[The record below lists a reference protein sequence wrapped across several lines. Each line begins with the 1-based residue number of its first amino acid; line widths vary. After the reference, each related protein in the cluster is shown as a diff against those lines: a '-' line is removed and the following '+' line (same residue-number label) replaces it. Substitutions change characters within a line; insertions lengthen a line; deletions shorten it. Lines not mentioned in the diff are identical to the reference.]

1 MEKILICICFHY
13 TEDGVQY
20 LKDVLNNCLSYPMDV
35 DIIIDTNEDNEIA
48 YQFREFHNIAVAYHT
63 KLEHPYHLTWQH
75 RVHMAELIDEYDY
88 FMYLEHDMLVPYQ
101 NFVEYT
107 KNFKLLYH
115 KGFVPSFIRV
125 EGANSKQYVTDLL
138 GPQNDVF
145 SVNID
150 GKVFANLTQP
160 YHAFWI
166 MPQGELHDAIKS
178 VENIFKT
185 PFYAPDAIN
194 RELAA
199 SFPMWQLGKVPLVL
213 LDGDRISPLCYS
225 YHTTNNY
232 AKDSN
237 HPHAKIELDNLIIKA
252 KKSEMEKIEQ
262 NFKIHTE
269 TPSDINEHLPTI
281 YEYAKKCDHVTE
293 MGVRWV
299 SSSWA
304 LLRANPKKIVS
315 YDILKDPNVQQLVDA
330 SAEYGINFH
339 FIEQDVLKADIEQTD
354 MLFIDTWHTYKQLF
368 AELNLHAGKVRKY
381 ILFHD
386 TVSFALVD
394 EGTYDCLS
402 DIALAMKSE
411 KQGLVAAI
419 NDFLL
424 TEEGQKWE
432 IERVYANNNG
442 LTIMRRKELANK
454 EEDIVQRLDYL
465 KRLLTDTIFND
476 AVYEEFFNTKQFPPK
491 YIMDYVNRTPVPEP
505 YLSGNHHG
513 ARMHT
518 MIGIKRL
525 NNVHECLDNI
535 RLNNIKGDII
545 ETGVWR
551 GGCCIFIKAYL
562 DWYGMDRKL
571 FIADSFEGLPYPNV
585 EKYPVDEGD
594 THHQVNYLRVS
605 LEAVKGNFE
614 RYDVSMDN
622 VTFLKGWFE
631 NTLANNDEIKELA
644 ILRFDGD
651 MYGSTMDV
659 LNNLYDKVV
668 KDGVIIIDDYCLPNC
683 VKAVTDFRN
692 QMGITE
698 ELTKVDDCGVW
709 WTKTKI

>member
-1 MEKILICICFHY
+1 MEKILICICYHN
-13 TEDGVQY
+13 TEDGLQY
-20 LKDVLNNCLSYPMDV
+20 LKEVLNTMLSYPADV
-35 DIIIDTNEDNEIA
+35 DIIIDTNESVDDLFE
-48 YQFREFHNIAVAYHT
+48 
-63 KLEHPYHLTWQH
+63 LEKWYPNVSTVIHKNLEHLTWMH
-75 RVHMAELIDEYDY
+75 RVHMAELINEYDY
-88 FMYLEHDMLVPYQ
+88 FMYLEHDILVPYE

-107 KNFKLLYH
+107 KNFPLLYP
-115 KGFVPSFIRV
+115 KGFVPSFIRL
-125 EGANSKQYVTDLL
+125 ESLNSKYYVTDLL
-138 GPQNDVF
+138 GPQEERF
-145 SVNID
+145 SLNID
-150 GKVFANLTQP
+150 GKVFANLTEP

-166 MPQGELHDAIKS
+166 MPQKELSEAIS
-178 VENIFKT
+178 LSQS

-194 RELAA
+194 RELD
-199 SFPMWQLGKVPLVL
+199 SLPMWQLGKVPLVL
-213 LDGDRISPLCYS
+213 LEGDRISPLCYS

-232 AKDSN
+232 VKDAN
-237 HPHAKIELDNLIIKA
+237 HAKIELENLIIKT
-252 KKSEMEKIEQ
+252 KKIEMEKVETQ
-262 NFKIHTE
+262 FKIHSE
-269 TPSDINEHLPTI
+269 TPSDINEHLPAI

-293 MGVRWV
+293 MGLRWV

-304 LLRANPKKIVS
+304 ILRANPKKIVS
-315 YDILKDPNVQQLVDA
+315 YDIIKDPNVQQLVDA

-386 TVSFALVD
+386 TVSYALVD

-402 DIALAMKSE
+402 DIALAMTTE

-419 NDFLL
+419 NDFLV
-424 TEEGQKWE
+424 TEEGKKWE
-432 IERVYANNNG
+432 IERVYSNNNG
-442 LTIMRRKELANK
+442 LTIMKRKNLADT
-454 EEDIVQRLDYL
+454 EQDIKQRLDYL

-505 YLSGNHHG
+505 YLSGNIHG

-525 NNVHECLDNI
+525 DNVHECLDNI
-535 RLNNIKGDII
+535 RLNNIPGDII

-571 FIADSFEGLPYPNV
+571 FVADSFEGLPHPNV

-614 RYDVSMDN
+614 KYDVSIDN

-631 NTLANNDEIKELA
+631 DTLSNNEEINQLA

-683 VKAVTDFRN
+683 VTAVTDFRN
-692 QMGITE
+692 GRNITE
-698 ELTKVDDCGVW
+698 ELTRVDDCGVW
-709 WTKTKI
+709 WKKN